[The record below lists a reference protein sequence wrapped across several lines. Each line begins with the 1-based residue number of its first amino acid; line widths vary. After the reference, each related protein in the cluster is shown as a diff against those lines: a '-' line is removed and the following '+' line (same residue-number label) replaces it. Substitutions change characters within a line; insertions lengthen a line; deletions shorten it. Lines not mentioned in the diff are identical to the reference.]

1 MAKVTSKYQVTVPR
15 KIAEQYNIRPGD
27 DIDWVPA
34 GDAIRVMSSRKKR
47 RASGEGIASPF
58 VRSGDRTSPP
68 AATGASPET
77 CGFKRLEKRGSL
89 RSWPLSLTPTSSS
102 TGSTAVLPKSRKLQ
116 PRFSG
121 AGYSKIQCGCRIEA
135 IVEFVAAV
143 TRPIRGHI
151 ILKQADALREAEEFL
166 KQFTVLY
173 PNEAI
178 LREAVRG
185 CAAYQ
190 LNWFDAH
197 IWAYAEH
204 YGLAEIL
211 SEDFQHDRLYGT
223 VRAVNPFSPERFI
236 G

>member
-1 MAKVTSKYQVTVPR
+1 VAALVDTTILVYRFDSRFTEKQKTATEILRRGILEDSVRVPH
-15 KIAEQYNIRPGD
+15 Q
-27 DIDWVPA
+27 
-34 GDAIRVMSSRKKR
+34 
-47 RASGEGIASPF
+47 
-58 VRSGDRTSPP
+58 
-68 AATGASPET
+68 
-77 CGFKRLEKRGSL
+77 
-89 RSWPLSLTPTSSS
+89 
-102 TGSTAVLPKSRKLQ
+102 
-116 PRFSG
+116 
-121 AGYSKIQCGCRIEA
+121 A

-151 ILKQADALREAEEFL
+151 ILTQADALREAEEFL
-166 KQFTVLY
+166 KQFTVIY
-173 PNEAI
+173 PNEAV

-190 LNWFDAH
+190 LSWFDAH

-223 VRAVNPFSPERFI
+223 VRAVNPFI